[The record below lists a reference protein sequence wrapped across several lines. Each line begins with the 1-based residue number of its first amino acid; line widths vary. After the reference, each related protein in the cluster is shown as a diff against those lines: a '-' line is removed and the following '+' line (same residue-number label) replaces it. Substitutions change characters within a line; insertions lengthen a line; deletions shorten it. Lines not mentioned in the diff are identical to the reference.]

1 MLRTLLKRRT
11 LAYALVVAVL
21 VLAVGGGYS
30 LAASS
35 SAGTIKVC
43 ASKSTGVLKL
53 AHGKCRHGARSLSWN
68 KVGRAGTPGTPGAP
82 GANGTNGTNG
92 TNAASNV
99 VVRVGTTSTN
109 VGTTGTIL
117 TVRCHAGERATGAGA
132 RSTSTLGD
140 LVDSIPTVGASF
152 TFATDGQT
160 PDGGWLDV
168 KTSSG
173 TADYTPYVVCA
184 S

>member
-11 LAYALVVAVL
+11 LAYVLVVGVL

-68 KVGRAGTPGTPGAP
+68 KVGRAGANGTPGAP

-99 VVRVGTTSTN
+99 VVRHGPKATGVT
-109 VGTTGTIL
+109 TTGTIIIAH
-117 TVRCHAGERATGAGA
+117 CNPGEKATGGGTQSN
-132 RSTSTLGD
+132 STNAVI
-140 LVDSIPTVGASF
+140 VDSIPVTGSSS
-152 TFATDGQT
+152 TFT
-160 PDGGWLDV
+160 PDGGTPDGWWLDV
-168 KTSSG
+168 KTTTG
-173 TADYTPYVVCA
+173 TADITPIVVC
-184 S
+184 SS